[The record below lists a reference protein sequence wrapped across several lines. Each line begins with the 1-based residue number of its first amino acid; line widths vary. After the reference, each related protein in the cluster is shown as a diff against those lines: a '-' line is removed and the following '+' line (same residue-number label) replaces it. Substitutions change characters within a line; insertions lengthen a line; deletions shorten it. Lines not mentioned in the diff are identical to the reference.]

1 MDALDVRI
9 LRTMGTVPSVPRPKD
24 PDAFKTSHVAES
36 VGTTA
41 RTVRTRL
48 RAMEEE
54 GVILGYQILPNLA
67 HP

>member
-24 PDAFKTSHVAES
+24 PDVFTTSHVAES

-48 RAMEEE
+48 RVMEKE